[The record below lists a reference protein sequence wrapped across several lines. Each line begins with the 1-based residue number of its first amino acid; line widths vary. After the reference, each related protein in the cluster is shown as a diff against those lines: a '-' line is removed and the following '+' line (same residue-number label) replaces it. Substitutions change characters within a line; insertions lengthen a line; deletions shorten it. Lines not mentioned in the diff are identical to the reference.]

1 MVEESRPGKISCRFF
16 VFSCSLFWFMWSD
29 YDIIQEDDLISFIN
43 LDEFSPGKQIII
55 ELTHSDGT
63 RNLINLNHSYNHSQI
78 DWYDEGSALNL
89 IKKENLQSPLE

>member
-1 MVEESRPGKISCRFF
+1 M
-16 VFSCSLFWFMWSD
+16 
-29 YDIIQEDDLISFIN
+29 LILRYANS
-43 LDEFSPGKQIII
+43 GKQIII

-89 IKKENLQSPLE
+89 IKKENL